1 MEYIIPS
8 GWTDYELIDT
18 GDREKL
24 ERFGPYILIRPEPQA
39 VWSKSLPETKWEEM
53 AHARFTRGR
62 RQPLAFG
69 SNVITSEPKQKQSP
83 VTGHARGEERG
94 TWSRNPTMPDQWWIG
109 YRYRE
114 MQLKFRLG
122 LTAFGHIGVFPEQ
135 AENWNFIYDR
145 IMAMIDEGRRTR
157 DDGIDPV
164 SRIRQPASGIRILNL
179 FAYTGGASLA
189 AKAAGAD
196 VVHVDSVKP
205 VLSWAREDMEASGLS
220 GIRWV
225 AEDALKFVRREVKR
239 GNRYDGVILD
249 PPAYGRGPEG
259 EKWVLEEYIDELM
272 GLCAELLSPQL
283 SLRAQRGHA
292 VGSPSSHVLRP
303 SSFVI
308 LSLYSMGF
316 SPLIGENLI
325 RAHFGNMP
333 EMQSGE
339 IYFTDRA
346 GRKLPLGTVV
356 RFA

>member
-1 MEYIIPS
+1 
-8 GWTDYELIDT
+8 
-18 GDREKL
+18 
-24 ERFGPYILIRPEPQA
+24 
-39 VWSKSLPETKWEEM
+39 
-53 AHARFTRGR
+53 
-62 RQPLAFG
+62 
-69 SNVITSEPKQKQSP
+69 
-83 VTGHARGEERG
+83 
-94 TWSRNPTMPDQWWIG
+94 MPDQWWIG

-135 AENWNFIYDR
+135 AENWRFIYDA
-145 IMAMIDEGRRTR
+145 IRRHISENAGSSLNMKRETR
-157 DDGIDPV
+157 NAKPETRN
-164 SRIRQPASGIRILNL
+164 SKRETRILNL

-205 VLSWAREDMEASGLS
+205 VLSWAREDMEASGLN

-283 SLRAQRGHA
+283 SLRAQRNHA
-292 VGSPSSHVLRP
+292 VGSPSSHVPRPTSHVIRP